1 MTLNLY
7 RFNKSKSYNR
17 TRQLIKI
24 FLKNLNN
31 PKFIDRIM
39 PIMVLLLISQMF
51 LFTFSCV
58 KTSQSAFRY
67 NIKVREK
74 AGEIY
79 QIFQSSETSIQV
91 LSDTVKQA
99 YDSKQI
105 NNSNY
110 NEKFLSKRADLVK
123 AIINEIPSVQSVWLR
138 INNNLP
144 SSEVWYFKNNGKIL
158 LCKKNVFDVHKGLR
172 KHTTKNHYCNEE
184 KGIITV
190 SSPIYQKQKLIG
202 FVGVNISIKSLE
214 SSIIGIQKQFTGS
227 DVFLLNDAN
236 KPLVLCFDD
245 ATRQKVEN
253 MSFMRNYIKKVSNKD
268 NIVVY
273 QERWG
278 QNTALIFKMKN
289 GYKIVMSCPNKF
301 IYKNNTRIL
310 EAIYLLLAVIFLLAT
325 IYLYNKK
332 KMIILNKQLED
343 GISTQK
349 IILNSSPMGIAIK
362 NTQGKYI
369 DCNEKFAKMLNV
381 TPGQVIGQDDYAFS
395 DKETADSIMAK
406 DDYVKLKKVAIHEED
421 WFVNKIGQR
430 FLLDNYRIPLF
441 NSDNELIGLLITV
454 NDVTKRREEQE
465 YLRHAKEVAEKA
477 TEMKSSFLANMS
489 HEIRTPL
496 NGVLGFLQLLE
507 TTELSDVQKEFVGN
521 AQKSSEILLNIINE
535 VLDIS
540 KIEAGKMSIDSTS
553 FNIRSAVEDVVTI
566 ATSNEKAEGININA
580 LIRSDVPQR
589 VLGDPSRIKQILT
602 NLIGNAVKFTK
613 QGEVVVYVNKI
624 KETEDEVA
632 VCFKVKDT
640 GIGIPKDKLESIFGA
655 FIQADASTTR
665 NFGGTGLGLAISKK
679 LANLMNGDIE
689 VISEVGKGSTFMLTL
704 TFKKDLSSSLTTDS
718 LTKNLNGITVLVI
731 DDKSTD
737 KKIIAHYIND
747 ANGFV
752 IESSS
757 INQAIEILKN
767 KENNIS
773 VVLIDSKIQKTIN
786 FDFKDYIKKEFDCEI
801 PLILYT
807 SLTKRGDAILAKQK
821 GFTGYLTK
829 PIKKQELLE
838 GIAIAV
844 NGQKQTLENKFI
856 SKHLIKEAKF
866 DSQSKILVVEDSELN
881 IKLILNIF
889 KNANLNCDIAINGR
903 EAIESFIARDYDII
917 LMDCE
922 LPEMDGYEATKQI
935 RIIEADKKHTPIIA
949 MTANVLNEDK
959 EKCYQAG
966 MDDYLSKP
974 ININQLF
981 EILGKYIK
989 VIEKSDE
996 NFIKE
1001 EEKIIDIINKIVEEL
1016 SFSKEEACDI
1026 FNRYLEMFPQT
1037 IINIQNELN
1046 IENYENIYQLV
1057 HKLKG
1062 ASANLRV
1069 SKIVQI
1075 CDELYVGI
1083 RSQDKESCQM
1093 KLDEM
1098 NNYFEILTVSF
1109 KTQMYY

>member
-1 MTLNLY
+1 M
-7 RFNKSKSYNR
+7 
-17 TRQLIKI
+17 IKA

-31 PKFIDRIM
+31 VKFIDKTM
-39 PIMVLLLISQMF
+39 PIMVIFLISQMF

-79 QIFQSSETSIQV
+79 QVFQSSETDIKVFAKTIQQ
-91 LSDTVKQA
+91 S
-99 YDSKQI
+99 YDARQI
-105 NNSNY
+105 NNPEYNKNY
-110 NEKFLSKRADLVK
+110 LIKKEELIK
-123 AIINEIPSVQSVWLR
+123 AILTEVPSSKSVWLR

-144 SSEVWYFKNNGKIL
+144 FSYLCLTKNNGKIL
-158 LCKKNVFDVHKGLR
+158 PYKADTFLINKGL
-172 KHTTKNHYCNEE
+172 KAKTENKIYCNNG
-184 KGIITV
+184 KGVISI
-190 SSPIYQKQKLIG
+190 SSPIYQKGKLIG
-202 FVGVNISIKSLE
+202 FVGVDISIKSLD
-214 SSIIGIQKQFTGS
+214 SSLSNIQKQFSGS
-227 DVFLLNDAN
+227 DVFLLNQRN
-236 KPLVLCFDD
+236 EPLVLCFADD
-245 ATRQKVEN
+245 AKQKVEN
-253 MSFMRNYIKKVSNKD
+253 LEFLKNYIKKVSNKD
-268 NIVVY
+268 DIVVY

-278 QNTALIFKMKN
+278 RNTALIFKMKN
-289 GYKIVMSCPNKF
+289 NYKMVMSCPNAF
-301 IYKNNTRIL
+301 IYKGNTRLL
-310 EAIYLLLAVIFLLAT
+310 EAVYLFLAVLFLLGI

-343 GISTQK
+343 GLSTQK

-362 NTQGKYI
+362 NIQGIYV
-369 DCNEKFAKMLNV
+369 DCNNKFAQMLSSSAHEI
-381 TPGQVIGQDDYAFS
+381 IGKDDYPFF
-395 DKETADSIMAK
+395 DKETADSIIAK
-406 DDYVKLKKVAIHEED
+406 DNYVKAKAEAIHEED
-421 WFVNKIGQR
+421 WSLDKSGKK
-430 FLLDNYRIPLF
+430 FLFEKYRIPLF
-441 NSDNELIGLLITV
+441 NSDNELMGLLITV
-454 NDVTKRREEQE
+454 SDITKKREEQE
-465 YLRHAKEVAEKA
+465 YLKNAKEVAEKA

-535 VLDIS
+535 ILDIS

-553 FNIRSAVEDVVTI
+553 FNIRSAVEDVTTI

-613 QGEVVVYVNKI
+613 QGEVVVYVNKVQ
-624 KETEDEVA
+624 ETDDEVI

-640 GIGIPKDKLESIFGA
+640 GIGIPKEKLESIFGA

-665 NFGGTGLGLAISKK
+665 NFGGTGLGLAISKR
-679 LANLMNGDIE
+679 LAMLMNGDIE
-689 VISEVGKGSTFMLTL
+689 VVSDVGKGSTFTL
-704 TFKKDLSSSLTTDS
+704 TVPFKKDLSSSLSTDN
-718 LTKNLNGITVLVI
+718 LTKNLNGITVLVV
-731 DDKSTD
+731 DDKPTD
-737 KKIIAHYIND
+737 LKIISHYIND

-752 IESSS
+752 IDVNS
-757 INQAIEILKN
+757 IEQAIEVLRR
-767 KENNIS
+767 KESNIA
-773 VVLIDSKIQKTIN
+773 VVLIDSKIQKTID
-786 FDFKDYIKKEFDCEI
+786 FDLNEFIRNEYQKEI

-807 SLTKRGDAILAKQK
+807 SLTKKGDAILAKQK

-829 PIKKQELLE
+829 PIKKHELLE

-844 NGQKQTLENKFI
+844 NGQKQSMENKFI
-856 SKHLIKEAKF
+856 SKHLIKETKF
-866 DSQSKILVVEDSELN
+866 DSQARILVVEDSELN

-889 KNANLNCDIAINGR
+889 KNANLHCDIAVNGK
-903 EAIESFIARDYDII
+903 EAIESFNLRDYDII

-922 LPEMDGYEATKQI
+922 LPEMDGYEATKEI
-935 RIIEADKKHTPIIA
+935 RVLEGEIKHTPIIA

-981 EILGKYIK
+981 EILSKYIK
-989 VIEKSDE
+989 IENQQKAVIKKGD
-996 NFIKE
+996 
-1001 EEKIIDIINKIVEEL
+1001 EKIEDIVKKIIEEL
-1016 SFSKEEACDI
+1016 SFSKEAACDL
-1026 FNRYLEMFPQT
+1026 FDRYLEMFPQS
-1037 IINIQNELN
+1037 ILDMQNELN
-1046 IENYENIYQLV
+1046 VQNYDMLYQLA

-1062 ASANLRV
+1062 SSANLRV
-1069 SKIVQI
+1069 SRIDQI
-1075 CDELYVGI
+1075 CEELYIGI
-1083 RSQDKESCQM
+1083 KNKDQKFCQI

-1098 NNYFEILTVSF
+1098 KKYFEVLTISINP
-1109 KTQMYY
+1109 QIY